1 MIIII
6 IVTSIVKRG
15 GKRIREMIQGESS
28 GRVKRGLIFE
38 SGKTKSMKRGF
49 VLMEKSCGCTMA
61 TKKPY
66 TSRNPKNQWIFGME
80 YGCL

>member
-6 IVTSIVKRG
+6 IVASIVKRG
-15 GKRIREMIQGESS
+15 GEKKSGNDPGGIIGTGEVQIRISAS
-28 GRVKRGLIFE
+28 
-38 SGKTKSMKRGF
+38 KTKNMKSGF
-49 VLMEKSCGCTMA
+49 VSAEKCGGYTMA

-66 TSRNPKNQWIFGME
+66 TSRILKNQWIFGMK